1 LRGARRAAAG
11 IALAAAAIP
20 LAILAAVLLT
30 RFELGYRL
38 VAELDQTGFRATYA
52 APTALTASPGEALAV
67 PVRLTNAGSATLNAA
82 GNRRVAVGYHVLEP
96 TGRPIH
102 FDGAAT
108 PLPGDLTPSASA
120 DLVAHVQA
128 PSEAGTYLIEW
139 DAVREG
145 IAWFSWGG
153 SSTAITRLIVEA
165 GSSSTATTR
174 LVVEAGSPASQA
186 APTADAQTRGVLLPK
201 PGRVQLW
208 AAAWAMFTDYP
219 VLGVGPDNFHV
230 RFGDFSGVPE
240 SKLGTHAHSMYL
252 EALADTGVVGF
263 AALACLVGVAVW
275 LGLRGLVLD
284 ANAGSVWVYRAA
296 LLASLTAWLVH
307 GLLDDLQRFWPVGL
321 ALWVILGLIA
331 RGAELASRPAVLRAG

>member
-1 LRGARRAAAG
+1 VSETPTRA
-11 IALAAAAIP
+11 
-20 LAILAAVLLT
+20 
-30 RFELGYRL
+30 
-38 VAELDQTGFRATYA
+38 
-52 APTALTASPGEALAV
+52 
-67 PVRLTNAGSATLNAA
+67 
-82 GNRRVAVGYHVLEP
+82 
-96 TGRPIH
+96 
-102 FDGAAT
+102 
-108 PLPGDLTPSASA
+108 
-120 DLVAHVQA
+120 
-128 PSEAGTYLIEW
+128 
-139 DAVREG
+139 
-145 IAWFSWGG
+145 
-153 SSTAITRLIVEA
+153 
-165 GSSSTATTR
+165 
-174 LVVEAGSPASQA
+174 
-186 APTADAQTRGVLLPK
+186 VLLPK

-230 RFGDFSGVPE
+230 RFGDYSGVPE

-263 AALACLVGVAVW
+263 AALAGLVGVAVW

-331 RGAELASRPAVLRAG
+331 RGAELASRPAELRAG